1 MNKQEFL
8 YKLEGLLQ
16 DFPEGE
22 RKEILYDYEEHF
34 RIGIEDGKSEERI
47 SKELGDPRYIVK
59 QYNRS
64 EGTRSNIY
72 EDSNI
77 FNSNI
82 YGRNPQTSAFRTVIV
97 GIFLFFLNL
106 SLIGVFIGAY
116 ATVVSFFIASFAI
129 FLASLIFLVSPIAPW
144 LVSLP
149 IHVPYLSM
157 VLYAIGLASLG
168 ALLFIGSYYSGKFV
182 YNLTI
187 NYYKFNIRLI
197 KGYRRGEDYVQ

>member
-16 DFPEGE
+16 EFPEGD

-34 RIGIEDGKSEERI
+34 RIGIEEGKGEEI
-47 SKELGDPRYIVK
+47 IAKELGDPRYIVR

-64 EGTRSNIY
+64 EGTRSNVY

-77 FNSNI
+77 FDPNI
-82 YGRNPQTSAFRTVIV
+82 FERHPQPSVFRTLVV
-97 GIFLFFLNL
+97 GTFLFFLNL
-106 SLIGVFIGAY
+106 SLVGVFIGAY
-116 ATVVSFFIASFAI
+116 ATVGSFFIASFGV
-129 FLASLIFLVSPIAPW
+129 FLSSLIFLISPIVPS

-157 VLYAIGLASLG
+157 LLFAIGLASLG
-168 ALLFIGSYYSGKFV
+168 ALLFIGSYYAGRFV
-182 YNLTI
+182 YKVTI